1 MERAGDNAHGADDG
15 RGVGTNRVENVYYQ
29 EPAIEWH
36 DLDGE
41 ILRRVIDNDA
51 GVAGLRIQEESP
63 HLVPEEEWRRVGDAI
78 ANSRRLLKL
87 QVESFADR
95 GLLLGLARNRS
106 IQHLSLWKL
115 ESEHFEHIPIDNPFV
130 LLNCNLRC
138 IDLAWCDLTHI
149 LSWFISTMSRCNQ
162 LERIAL
168 CHNDYGYGYSSPT
181 RPVTVMPPSII
192 KSLFHLPNLLELKLG
207 GRFDKSG
214 YVDVAKLLSRSAS
227 NISSISFE
235 GSDLDDESFTILI
248 DSFAKSK
255 AIRKFH
261 IIGNGYDTITATGW
275 HRFSALLQNPSCLLE
290 KLLLQATEMD
300 EAGANSLGN
309 ALAVNNTVMYLSLCC
324 SGSIKSAGWRDFASC
339 LSNPNSALEELD
351 ISKCRNLP
359 DDEND
364 EYINTA
370 LNDDAALAIA
380 ESLAM
385 NSTLKKLDISC
396 NTFTP
401 EGWIAFFNTLIHS
414 ECDLEELDLKYDGV
428 SDVAAGALV
437 DLLASMSRLRTLHL
451 QCNSFGTDGLR
462 EFTRL
467 LQATSKVETLH
478 LAGNHFDD
486 DVVIEFA
493 NMLDNNTSLNTL
505 SIGGREVTDR
515 SWVAL
520 SRVVCDKSTIES
532 TYLSNHTLNNIEKLD
547 GRDLVRE
554 AIPDE
559 LASYLTLNKHPGK
572 AAVARQKILAYHF
585 PAESANIQVFDGMSV
600 LMLPHAIEWIG
611 RDGLGISLMYKVA
624 RGIQLLV
631 KSKILPVNGK
641 RKNISL
647 DT

>member
-29 EPAIEWH
+29 EPAVQCH

-149 LSWFISTMSRCNQ
+149 LSWFISSMSRCSQ
-162 LERIAL
+162 LERIEL
-168 CHNDYGYGYSSPT
+168 CHNNYGYGYSDST

-192 KSLFHLPNLLELKLG
+192 KSLFHQPNLLELKLG

-235 GSDLDDESFTILI
+235 SSDLDDESFTILI

-255 AIRKFH
+255 SIRKFH
-261 IIGNGYDTITATGW
+261 FDANGYDTITATGW
-275 HRFSALLQNPSCLLE
+275 HRFSALLQNPSCSLE
-290 KLLLQATEMD
+290 KLLLEATAMD
-300 EAGANSLGN
+300 EAGATSLGN
-309 ALAVNNTVMYLSLCC
+309 ALSVNNTVKHVSLKC
-324 SGSIKSAGWRDFASC
+324 SSSIKSAGWRDFASC
-339 LSNPNSALEELD
+339 LSNPTSALEELD
-351 ISKCRNLP
+351 ISKCE
-359 DDEND
+359 DDEYEEHD
-364 EYINTA
+364 ESNTA

-385 NSTLKKLDISC
+385 NSSLKKLNMSY
-396 NTFTP
+396 NTITP

-414 ECDLEELDLKYDGV
+414 ECYLEELDLKYDDI
-428 SDVAAGALV
+428 SDEAAGAMV
-437 DLLASMSRLRTLHL
+437 DLFASMSRLRTLHL

-532 TYLSNHTLNNIEKLD
+532 TYLSNHTLNKIEKLD

-624 RGIQLLV
+624 QGIPSLV
-631 KSKILPVNGK
+631 KSKILHVNGK
-641 RKNISL
+641 MKNISL